1 MKEDAYVLVSFVIIC
16 LFVIW
21 LEWRESNII
30 DARRA
35 GDFKNLDRSCFDY
48 LRRTKDRPFWR
59 ISWVCASL
67 VTIASTIPFAACA
80 KNSSLD
86 AGTYCVMVFAISLVS
101 AQAALSYYTWHI
113 LCPHYTCSVCEAGRE
128 NSEK

>member
-16 LFVIW
+16 VFVIW

-30 DARRA
+30 DAR
-35 GDFKNLDRSCFDY
+35 CFSY
-48 LRRTKDRPFWR
+48 LRHTKDRPFWR